1 MIFSSVFS
9 YLLYFHLTNLFIT
22 FIINV
27 SFINDLY
34 YSLFKKMAIE
44 EGISVPL
51 GIIEKWKDIDRTA
64 FMDSIKELTTF
75 KGYSIDPLTNIINIV
90 TKVVKEISAEKT

>member
-1 MIFSSVFS
+1 
-9 YLLYFHLTNLFIT
+9 
-22 FIINV
+22 
-27 SFINDLY
+27 
-34 YSLFKKMAIE
+34 MAIE